1 MTNKQIMYFFISIL
15 ALFTFSGCESEI
27 EVELSDPELKSFKL
41 RTIDGSATGDC
52 VILNDTITALFTA
65 CNDSRCIPIVE
76 GDFDYV
82 EINGERLIS
91 GETIVDFNNV
101 CNIECI
107 KIFGDKEKRYSYTA
121 LIKTLNGIPRIDIN
135 TEGGAK
141 IESKEEYINAQ
152 LTIGNTPEYGSYH
165 GDLEIRG
172 RGNCTW
178 TDYPKKP
185 YKLKFKEK
193 VSINGLPANKDWVLL
208 ADYTDRSLMRTAC
221 MAEISK
227 IVGLPYTINY
237 TFADVFI
244 NGDYQGTYYVTD
256 QVEKG
261 KERVNISDDG
271 FLIEDDK
278 YYKDESI
285 YFTTDK
291 KQINYT
297 FKYPKKLKASDE
309 SYLWI
314 QSFINNV
321 EEALY
326 SGDETS
332 YLDLID
338 IDTFARWFIIEELL
352 GNYDSNVYYV
362 LGDRNQKLQMYPVW
376 DAEWSLGLAYLKDG
390 AWQAPECGSPI
401 DVEIWG
407 KRLYYEELM
416 KKPEFVSYLKNTWNK
431 VSERLA
437 GIPHIIDEIASTI
450 ALSQID
456 NFDKWQTMG
465 DFVRVEVEVQE
476 SWDKEIDYIKSFY
489 EQRLNWMSA
498 YIQSL

>member
-1 MTNKQIMYFFISIL
+1 MIHNKTSFIIMSFL
-15 ALFTFSGCESEI
+15 ALFAISGCETEVF
-27 EVELSDPELKSFKL
+27 VELTDPVLESFKL
-41 RTIDGSATGDC
+41 RAIDGSATGDC
-52 VILNDTITALFTA
+52 VIQNDTITALFTA
-65 CNDSRCIPIVE
+65 CKDSHCIPIVE

-82 EINGERLIS
+82 EINGERIVS
-91 GETIVDFNNV
+91 GETVVDCNDAL
-101 CNIECI
+101 NIECI
-107 KIFGDKEKRYSYTA
+107 NKTGEKEKRLSYTA
-121 LIKTLNGIPRIDIN
+121 LIKTLNGIPRIDIH
-135 TEGGAK
+135 TEGEAR
-141 IESKEEYINAQ
+141 IESKDEYINAQ
-152 LTIGNTPEYGSYH
+152 ITIGNTPEYGSYH

-193 VSINGLPANKDWVLL
+193 VCINGLPANKDWVLL

-221 MAEISK
+221 MAELSK
-227 IVGLPYTINY
+227 MIGLPYTINY

-261 KERVNISDDG
+261 KERVNISDEG

-297 FKYPKKLKASDE
+297 FKYPKKLKDSDE

-314 QSFINNV
+314 QSFMNNV

-332 YLDLID
+332 YLDFID

-362 LGDRNQKLQMYPVW
+362 LGDRNQKLQMCPVW

-390 AWQAPECGSPI
+390 TWQAPECGSPI

-407 KRLYYEELM
+407 KRLYFEELM
-416 KKPEFVSYLKNTWNK
+416 KKTEFVSYLKNTWNK

-437 GIPHIIDEIASTI
+437 GIPHIIGDI
-450 ALSQID
+450 ALTISLSQKD
-456 NFDKWQTMG
+456 NFEKWRTIG
-465 DFVRVEVEVQE
+465 KFVRVEVEVQE
-476 SWDKEIDYIKSFY
+476 SWEKELDYLYNYYMLRYNWLDSYIKSK
-489 EQRLNWMSA
+489 
-498 YIQSL
+498 

>member
-1 MTNKQIMYFFISIL
+1 MTQKQIRHIFISIL

-52 VILNDTITALFTA
+52 VIQNDTITALFTA
-65 CNDSRCIPIVE
+65 CKDSHCIPIVE

-82 EINGERLIS
+82 EINGERIVS
-91 GETIVDFNNV
+91 GETVVDFNEAL
-101 CNIECI
+101 NIECI
-107 KIFGDKEKRYSYTA
+107 KKSGEKEKRFSYTA
-121 LIKTLNGIPRIDIN
+121 LIKTLNGIPRLDIN

-314 QSFINNV
+314 QSFMNNV

-332 YLDLID
+332 YLDFID

-407 KRLYYEELM
+407 KRLYFEELM

-431 VSERLA
+431 VSGKLA
-437 GIPHIIDEIASTI
+437 GMSPIIDEIASTI
-450 ALSQID
+450 ARSQVD

-465 DFVRVEVEVQE
+465 IFVRVEVEVQE
-476 SWDKEIDYIKSFY
+476 SWDKEISYIKSFY
-489 EQRLNWMSA
+489 EQRLNWMHA

>member
-1 MTNKQIMYFFISIL
+1 
-15 ALFTFSGCESEI
+15 
-27 EVELSDPELKSFKL
+27 
-41 RTIDGSATGDC
+41 
-52 VILNDTITALFTA
+52 
-65 CNDSRCIPIVE
+65 
-76 GDFDYV
+76 
-82 EINGERLIS
+82 
-91 GETIVDFNNV
+91 
-101 CNIECI
+101 
-107 KIFGDKEKRYSYTA
+107 
-121 LIKTLNGIPRIDIN
+121 
-135 TEGGAK
+135 
-141 IESKEEYINAQ
+141 
-152 LTIGNTPEYGSYH
+152 
-165 GDLEIRG
+165 
-172 RGNCTW
+172 
-178 TDYPKKP
+178 
-185 YKLKFKEK
+185 
-193 VSINGLPANKDWVLL
+193 
-208 ADYTDRSLMRTAC
+208 
-221 MAEISK
+221 
-227 IVGLPYTINY
+227 
-237 TFADVFI
+237 VFI

-314 QSFINNV
+314 QSFMNNV

-407 KRLYYEELM
+407 KRLYFDELM
-416 KKPEFVSYLKNTWNK
+416 KSPEFVSYLKNTWNK

-465 DFVRVEVEVQE
+465 EFVRVEVEVQE

>member
-1 MTNKQIMYFFISIL
+1 
-15 ALFTFSGCESEI
+15 
-27 EVELSDPELKSFKL
+27 
-41 RTIDGSATGDC
+41 
-52 VILNDTITALFTA
+52 
-65 CNDSRCIPIVE
+65 
-76 GDFDYV
+76 
-82 EINGERLIS
+82 
-91 GETIVDFNNV
+91 
-101 CNIECI
+101 
-107 KIFGDKEKRYSYTA
+107 
-121 LIKTLNGIPRIDIN
+121 
-135 TEGGAK
+135 
-141 IESKEEYINAQ
+141 
-152 LTIGNTPEYGSYH
+152 
-165 GDLEIRG
+165 
-172 RGNCTW
+172 
-178 TDYPKKP
+178 
-185 YKLKFKEK
+185 
-193 VSINGLPANKDWVLL
+193 
-208 ADYTDRSLMRTAC
+208 

-314 QSFINNV
+314 QSFMNNV

-362 LGDRNQKLQMYPVW
+362 LVIEIKNCKCIRSGMQSGLW
-376 DAEWSLGLAYLKDG
+376 DWLILKM
-390 AWQAPECGSPI
+390 EL
-401 DVEIWG
+401 G
-407 KRLYYEELM
+407 KRLS
-416 KKPEFVSYLKNTWNK
+416 VA
-431 VSERLA
+431 R
-437 GIPHIIDEIASTI
+437 
-450 ALSQID
+450 Q
-456 NFDKWQTMG
+456 
-465 DFVRVEVEVQE
+465 
-476 SWDKEIDYIKSFY
+476 
-489 EQRLNWMSA
+489 
-498 YIQSL
+498 